1 MPKCGV
7 ICSRVLEN
15 FKGECMYR
23 NLTIAEGH
31 QEVMI
36 AFNSLPISSVV
47 LDENYK
53 LVDVN
58 KRALELFNLDKQD
71 RAGVQSIID
80 QNEGIAALVDDLSVG
95 KDVFMRSSVIQ
106 LPGGGAIPV
115 TLNASMLYGNP
126 KLFLFLF
133 FWVAHAPLNFLSN
146 NSTESGKCKLFF
158 LQMK

>member
-7 ICSRVLEN
+7 ICSRVHVI

-23 NLTIAEGH
+23 NLTIEEGH
-31 QEVMI
+31 REVMI

-47 LDENYK
+47 LDANYK

-58 KRALELFNLDKQD
+58 NRALELFNLGRKDLVEAQK
-71 RAGVQSIID
+71 VID

-106 LPGGGAIPV
+106 LPDGGAIPV

-133 FWVAHAPLNFLSN
+133 Y
-146 NSTESGKCKLFF
+146 
-158 LQMK
+158 

>member
-1 MPKCGV
+1 MPKCGI
-7 ICSRVLEN
+7 ICSRVHVI

-23 NLTIAEGH
+23 NLTIEEGH
-31 QEVMI
+31 REVMI

-47 LDENYK
+47 LDANYK

-58 KRALELFNLDKQD
+58 NRALELFNLGRKDLVEAQK
-71 RAGVQSIID
+71 VID

-95 KDVFMRSSVIQ
+95 KDVFMRSSAIQ
-106 LPGGGAIPV
+106 LPDGGTLPV

-133 FWVAHAPLNFLSN
+133 Y
-146 NSTESGKCKLFF
+146 
-158 LQMK
+158 